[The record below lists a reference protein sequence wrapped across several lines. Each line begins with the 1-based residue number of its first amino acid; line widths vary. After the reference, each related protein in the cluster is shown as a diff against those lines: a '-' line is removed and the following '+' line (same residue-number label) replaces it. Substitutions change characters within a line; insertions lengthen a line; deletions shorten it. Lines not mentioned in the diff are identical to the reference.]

1 MIVTFLVF
9 KIFSAFTD
17 NMLKVLAIH
26 VFKQI
31 PLTSS
36 QFNSFKT
43 KYIKTYFSKLTPSHK
58 LTFSVGGILA
68 LA

>member
-1 MIVTFLVF
+1 MIVTFLVHVF
-9 KIFSAFTD
+9 KIFSAFTE

-36 QFNSFKT
+36 HFNSFKT
-43 KYIKTYFSKLTPSHK
+43 KCIKL
-58 LTFSVGGILA
+58 ILA
-68 LA
+68 NLPLAIN

>member
-9 KIFSAFTD
+9 KIFQAFRE
-17 NMLKVLAIH
+17 NILKVLAIH

-36 QFNSFKT
+36 HFNSFKT
-43 KYIKTYFSKLTPSHK
+43 KYIKL
-58 LTFSVGGILA
+58 ILA
-68 LA
+68 NLPLAIN

>member
-1 MIVTFLVF
+1 MIVTFLVHVF
-9 KIFSAFTD
+9 KIFSAFTE

-36 QFNSFKT
+36 HFNNLKT
-43 KYIKTYFSKLTPSHK
+43 KYIVL
-58 LTFSVGGILA
+58 ILA
-68 LA
+68 YLPLTIN